1 MFVSYIVRVEKN
13 LIELFKGNLPLYKS
27 YWIYYVLV
35 NFLISAPL
43 LLVTKIHIQKF
54 IYSFSM
60 YLVLNL
66 IYYFTSCIGVWR
78 SSQKYKGNK
87 LLSFLARLIVV
98 IGISTTILEL
108 KTILTIIY
116 SIWIVKILQI
126 CKKNHIMRNMD
137 DETQL
142 KVRKFLKRL
151 GISSQQELNQFIEN
165 NPDVQD
171 LSIKVSFEINDK
183 NVFEFEDN
191 IKK

>member
-1 MFVSYIVRVEKN
+1 MNKISN
-13 LIELFKGNLPLYKS
+13 LELNLLKLFKGDLPLYKS

-116 SIWIVKILQI
+116 SI
-126 CKKNHIMRNMD
+126 
-137 DETQL
+137 
-142 KVRKFLKRL
+142 
-151 GISSQQELNQFIEN
+151 
-165 NPDVQD
+165 
-171 LSIKVSFEINDK
+171 
-183 NVFEFEDN
+183 
-191 IKK
+191 

>member
-1 MFVSYIVRVEKN
+1 MFVSNIVKVEKN

-116 SIWIVKILQI
+116 SIWIVKTLQI
-126 CKKNHIMRNMD
+126 WKKNHIMRNMD

>member
-66 IYYFTSCIGVWR
+66 IYYFTSCIGVW
-78 SSQKYKGNK
+78 
-87 LLSFLARLIVV
+87 
-98 IGISTTILEL
+98 
-108 KTILTIIY
+108 
-116 SIWIVKILQI
+116 
-126 CKKNHIMRNMD
+126 
-137 DETQL
+137 
-142 KVRKFLKRL
+142 
-151 GISSQQELNQFIEN
+151 
-165 NPDVQD
+165 
-171 LSIKVSFEINDK
+171 
-183 NVFEFEDN
+183 
-191 IKK
+191 